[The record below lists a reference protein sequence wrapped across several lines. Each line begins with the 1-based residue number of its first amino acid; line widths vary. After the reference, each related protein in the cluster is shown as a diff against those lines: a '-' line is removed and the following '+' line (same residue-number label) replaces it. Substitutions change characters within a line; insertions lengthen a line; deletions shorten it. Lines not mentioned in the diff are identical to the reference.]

1 MAGVEQKARI
11 LRRKNHIQQAILTT
25 LAVSGAVALVALAPA
40 LVTAAGIV
48 ARQTRGKFGYRAR
61 TAAGRLA
68 KKGWV
73 RFVEKNGRKWVE
85 ITGKGS
91 RVAALEREKAALRL
105 KKKRWDQRYRFVI
118 FDIPEERKAV
128 RRRLRILMRECGF
141 LRIQDSVWL
150 YPHDCE
156 ELVTLIKAE
165 LRTGKDV
172 LYAVVESIEND
183 SWIKKHFGLA

>member
-1 MAGVEQKARI
+1 VGDVEQKAKI

-40 LVTAAGIV
+40 LVAAVGMV
-48 ARQTRGKFGYRAR
+48 ARQTGGKFTYRAR

-68 KKGWV
+68 QKGMV
-73 RFVEKNGRKWVE
+73 RFVERNGRKWLE
-85 ITGKGS
+85 ITEQGRRS
-91 RVAALEREKAALRL
+91 AELEMHKAKMRLR
-105 KKKRWDQRYRFVI
+105 KRRWDRRYRLVI
-118 FDIPEERKAV
+118 FDIPEERKTV
-128 RRRLRILMRECGF
+128 RRHLRLLMRECGF
-141 LRIQDSVWL
+141 LRVQDSVWL

-172 LYAVVESIEND
+172 LYTVVESIEND
-183 SWIKKHFGLA
+183 KWIKAHFGLS